1 MLKKELRSSLLKKRQ
16 SMSETEWREKSDR
29 LCHHLQNYPLF
40 QKAQTVLAYFSFRQE
55 VDLSLLF
62 TNNRENST
70 AYIKNW
76 GFPRCVKKTLS
87 WHIWQPENYLQK
99 SIYGIL
105 EPESNAPLLHSSE
118 VDLILIPAVACDLN
132 GYRLGYGS
140 GFYDRMLSSEEWASK
155 PTIGIVFEF
164 GYLQQLP
171 IDSWDRPLNA
181 VCTENGVKQ
190 ITYNRQ

>member
-16 SMSETEWREKSDR
+16 SMSEKEWREKSDR
-29 LCHHLQNYPLF
+29 LCHHLQNFSLF
-40 QKAQTVLAYFSFRQE
+40 QKAKTVLAYFSFRQE

-70 AYIKNW
+70 VSNKNW

-87 WHIWQPENYLQK
+87 WHIWQPENSLQK
-99 SIYGIL
+99 GTYGIL

-118 VDLILIPAVACDLN
+118 VDLILIPAVACDIN
-132 GYRLGYGS
+132 GYRLGYGG

-164 GYLQQLP
+164 AYLQQLP
-171 IDSWDRPLNA
+171 IDPWDRPLSA
-181 VCTENGVKQ
+181 VCTENGV
-190 ITYNRQ
+190 ISVIS

>member
-29 LCHHLQNYPLF
+29 LCHHLQNYSLF

-70 AYIKNW
+70 VSNKNW

-87 WHIWQPENYLQK
+87 WHIWQPESYLQK
-99 SIYGIL
+99 GIYGIL

-132 GYRLGYGS
+132 GYRLGYGG

-164 GYLQQLP
+164 AYLQQLP
-171 IDSWDRPLNA
+171 IDPWDRPLSA
-181 VCTENGVKQ
+181 VCTENGVK
-190 ITYNRQ
+190 

>member
-29 LCHHLQNYPLF
+29 LCHHLQNFSLF
-40 QKAQTVLAYFSFRQE
+40 QKSQTVLAYFSFRQE

-62 TNNRENST
+62 NNHRENTIFS
-70 AYIKNW
+70 IKKW
-76 GFPRCVKKTLS
+76 GFPRCVKKSLS

-99 SIYGIL
+99 GKYGIL

-118 VDLILIPAVACDLN
+118 VDLILIPAIACDLN
-132 GYRLGYGS
+132 DYRLGYGG
-140 GFYDRMLSSEEWASK
+140 GFYDRMLSSEEWGSK

-164 GYLQQLP
+164 AYLQQLP
-171 IDSWDRPLNA
+171 IDPWDKPLTA
-181 VCTENGVKQ
+181 VCTENGV
-190 ITYNRQ
+190 ISVNS